1 LPGKICLVRIHTTL
15 IRTNSIENAPV
26 CWSATRGMD
35 LDEVGTSVTLTW
47 LVVAN
52 DVAAMGLGVFN
63 IKRAMSG

>member
-1 LPGKICLVRIHTTL
+1 
-15 IRTNSIENAPV
+15 
-26 CWSATRGMD
+26 MD
-35 LDEVGTSVTLTW
+35 LDDVGTSVTLTW